1 MLDRDEPLLPSL
13 LRRQV
18 GAIVTSTD
26 QLAGPSDAVAPDVL
40 VKIIRA
46 CRDTERL
53 RVCYR
58 DAGGLESERT
68 LDPHRVVA
76 TARRWYLV
84 ARTSR
89 ACRPPGEHRTVSR
102 RTRRWPGPRRTP

>member
-1 MLDRDEPLLPSL
+1 MK
-13 LRRQV
+13 V
-18 GAIVTSTD
+18 
-26 QLAGPSDAVAPDVL
+26 
-40 VKIIRA
+40 IRA

-53 RVCYR
+53 RVRYR

-89 ACRPPGEHRTVSR
+89 ACRPPGRAPYGQPADAQVARSSTNAVNSSVA
-102 RTRRWPGPRRTP
+102 PGGMPSVESKASSSLLSVTASSSSFE